1 MYLPLQGRRNER
13 TTRAPGA
20 RRRAAGLAL
29 ELDRDDQ
36 DDERGGQGRDD
47 RSEREVD
54 LVERHGVSFLL
65 PGRFPLVQR
74 KTRLIGAG
82 AGRSRLG
89 CHVVD
94 EKQPMSFE
102 EVTARL
108 LLLARRNAGR
118 LTATQVEAD
127 ERLASDQTLTSAAAR
142 ALAASTNIFAFEE
155 PDSRAWFPFSGLV
168 VEKLR
173 ADEI

>member
-1 MYLPLQGRRNER
+1 
-13 TTRAPGA
+13 
-20 RRRAAGLAL
+20 
-29 ELDRDDQ
+29 
-36 DDERGGQGRDD
+36 
-47 RSEREVD
+47 
-54 LVERHGVSFLL
+54 
-65 PGRFPLVQR
+65 
-74 KTRLIGAG
+74 
-82 AGRSRLG
+82 
-89 CHVVD
+89 
-94 EKQPMSFE
+94 MSFE

-155 PDSRAWFPFSGLV
+155 PDSREWFPFSGLV